1 MNTILFLCSG
11 NYYRSRFSEIY
22 FNHHAAKLKLPWRA
36 ESRGFRLFA
45 GNVGPIS
52 PHAISGLKRLGLS
65 TPDPNRFPLAAVEA
79 DFLQASHVVAVKEA
93 EHRPMMRTYF
103 PAHENHVEYWHIDDV
118 DAAEPVDALTRL
130 EKRLDDLLRRF
141 ADPPRPHA

>member
-1 MNTILFLCSG
+1 MQTVLFLCSG
-11 NYYRSRFSEIY
+11 NFYRSRFSEIY
-22 FNHHAAKLKLPWRA
+22 FNHHAAAHQIPWRA

-52 PHAISGLKRLGLS
+52 PHAVFGLQRLGLAV
-65 TPDPNRFPLAAVEA
+65 PDPTRFPLTAVEA

-103 PAHENHVEYWHIDDV
+103 PARENHIEYWHIDDV
-118 DAAEPVDALTRL
+118 DAAEPIEALTQL
-130 EKRLDDLLRRF
+130 ENRLDDLLRRF
-141 ADPPRPHA
+141 AVPARPHA